1 VSAAEAPLGGTI
13 GKDACLGIVS
23 AARDQREPR
32 AGPRSFCISCGATLS
47 MGDGKPFQKGPMI
60 MTKTGQWSLPKV
72 IIAAAL
78 MVSACSPIEGRETT
92 GQYVDDATISTKVRA
107 DLLKEQAL
115 KGFDIHVQ
123 TEKDVVQLSG
133 FVSSQSQKMEAE
145 NIARG
150 VSGVRGVK
158 NDIIVR

>member
-1 VSAAEAPLGGTI
+1 
-13 GKDACLGIVS
+13 
-23 AARDQREPR
+23 
-32 AGPRSFCISCGATLS
+32 
-47 MGDGKPFQKGPMI
+47 MI